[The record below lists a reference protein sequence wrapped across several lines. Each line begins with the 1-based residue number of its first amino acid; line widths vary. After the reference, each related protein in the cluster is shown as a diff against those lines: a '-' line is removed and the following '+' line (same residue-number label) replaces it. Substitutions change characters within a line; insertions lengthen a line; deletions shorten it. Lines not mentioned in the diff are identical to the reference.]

1 MTSFEGGAYF
11 KYNTNQGV
19 LSFVCSGDNS
29 ISHSVY
35 DGIVSELDSK
45 YSSWKNFKEE
55 YQGISKEVAISLHTD
70 GTFLENKFAK
80 EWKKAIEISKVG
92 KKPSL
97 LKALDRTIGWHVLVL
112 AVYKTY
118 RQLSTINI
126 TFSNASYSDIHNR
139 MFDASSKTVDPPSA
153 LKRLILSTFLFL
165 ILTASTFF
173 TQWSSPIWYYGAYYL
188 NN

>member
-1 MTSFEGGAYF
+1 SSFAPYWSYEAVKFLYDNHHMNP
-11 KYNTNQGV
+11 KYQVKIHLKEKEHKCCIAV
-19 LSFVCSGDNS
+19 L
-29 ISHSVY
+29 
-35 DGIVSELDSK
+35 
-45 YSSWKNFKEE
+45 KN
-55 YQGISKEVAISLHTD
+55 ITD
-70 GTFLENKFAK
+70 KFAK

-126 TFSNASYSDIHNR
+126 TFSNANFLSPRNMEKQSYSDIHNR